1 MANKKIPTYNVNS
14 KGLKGNNQ
22 THQIVESDE
31 GWDVEG
37 KATFGSDVEVDGKL
51 QVNTASDIVTKDGT
65 SLGEEYYALSHTFAL
80 NDSNNDEYQ
89 LTDEEWNAIYNNG
102 SPKNLLINN
111 QIKFK
116 SAGMFSIL
124 DSVIILLY
132 DNVGFNIINIGDA
145 TYKFIIYHDG
155 NNSLAQFTLSSM
167 PKQITIDPSNGTL
180 KLSDTFVNDSDQRA
194 KIGTINGQLIM
205 TTMGSSEN
213 VDFQLA
219 TKQECWARYRHTVD
233 ITGKNSKGS
242 NYISLRFTALSSK
255 NTPIDS
261 IQDLITLF
269 ANTKL
274 VACGSLNNNDDDSIL
289 TLIKGINV
297 GTSITDTTLVYTDLT
312 TETLTSYSTDFTIT
326 DNVTQD

>member
-65 SLGEEYYALSHTFAL
+65 SVGEEYYALSHTFTDL
-80 NDSNNDEYQ
+80 NSEQYQ
-89 LTDEEWNAIYNNG
+89 LANDEWNAIYNDGN
-102 SPKNLLINN
+102 PKNLLINGVV
-111 QIKFK
+111 KLK
-116 SAGMFSIL
+116 SAGMFPS
-124 DSVIILLY
+124 SGATILLY
-132 DNVGFNIINIGDA
+132 DNVGFSIINLTDI
-145 TYKFIIYHDG
+145 TIKFIIYHDG
-155 NNSLAQFTLSSM
+155 NNSLAQVTSSSM
-167 PKQITIDPSNGTL
+167 PKQITIDSSNGTL
-180 KLSDTFVNDSDQRA
+180 KLSHAYVEDEDRRA
-194 KIGTINGQLIM
+194 KIGTINGQSIM
-205 TTMGSSEN
+205 TTMGSVEN

-233 ITGKNSKGS
+233 ITGKNSKGT

-274 VACGSLNNNDDDSIL
+274 VACGNLNNNDDDSIL

-297 GTSITDTTLVYTDLT
+297 GTSITDTTLQYCDLT
-312 TETLTSYSTDFTIT
+312 TETLTTYSTDFTIT

>member
-65 SLGEEYYALSHTFAL
+65 SLGEEYYALSHTFAH

-89 LTDEEWNAIYNNG
+89 LTDEEWNAIYNDG

-116 SAGMFSIL
+116 SAGIYSSSSIT
-124 DSVIILLY
+124 ILLY
-132 DNVGFNIINIGDA
+132 DNVGYNFINLTDA
-145 TYKFIIYHDG
+145 TYKFIIYHDY
-155 NNSLAQFTLSSM
+155 NNSQEQLTLSSM
-167 PKQITIDPSNGTL
+167 PKQITIDPSYDTL
-180 KLSDTFVNDSDQRA
+180 ELSDTFVNDSDQRA

-213 VDFQLA
+213 VDFKLA

-233 ITGKNSKGS
+233 ITGKNSKGT

-274 VACGSLNNNDDDSIL
+274 ETCGSLNGNDDDSIL

-297 GTSITDTTLVYTDLT
+297 GTSITDTTLQYCDLT
-312 TETLTSYSTDFTIT
+312 TETLTTYSTDFTIT